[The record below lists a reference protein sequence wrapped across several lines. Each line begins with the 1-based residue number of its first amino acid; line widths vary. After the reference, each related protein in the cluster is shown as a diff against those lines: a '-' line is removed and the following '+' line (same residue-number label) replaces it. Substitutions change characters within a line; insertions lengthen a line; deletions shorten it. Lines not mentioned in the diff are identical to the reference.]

1 MSRWLS
7 QLAERTRHAQTLTG
21 NLTAG
26 QTAYMV
32 LDQRRAPEQ
41 SRTLLACEGKRDFTS
56 LFAGTALSPLLDA
69 SPWLLELSVG
79 SAAWRHAQ
87 TLCHQRLGWVCQPA
101 PDQTLL
107 SLANYLQTLFVLDD
121 PQGGKSLINLQQPSV
136 WSALLASAPP
146 TCYAQCSLLLGQ
158 VATPT
163 PQSQW
168 LLWQPGTS
176 EEPAT
181 PTWSLTS
188 DMETA
193 LKESQQAWWLS
204 RMTETPLTSLPAVWL
219 ARMNTLVSAGIS
231 RSDHLKR
238 LLPLMTDESDRRHEQ
253 LDDILHYHL
262 PTRQKVQQL
271 ERLL

>member
-21 NLTAG
+21 SLTAS

-87 TLCHQRLGWVCQPA
+87 ILCHQRLGWVCQPA
-101 PDQTLL
+101 TDQTLL

-121 PQGGKSLINLQQPSV
+121 SQGGKSLISLQQPAV

-146 TCYAQCSLLLGQ
+146 TYYAQCSSLLGQ
-158 VATPT
+158 LATPT
-163 PQSQW
+163 PQGQW

-181 PTWSLTS
+181 PTWALTS

-204 RMTETPLTSLPAVWL
+204 RMTETSLTSLPAIWL
-219 ARMNTLVSAGIS
+219 ASMNTLVNAGIS

-238 LLPLMTDESDRRHEQ
+238 LLPLMTDESDRLHDQ
-253 LDDILHYHL
+253 LDIILNTHL